1 MVISF
6 LGFDVDVIQLQ
17 HPSALDMF
25 EQIIEASQAKQ
36 IVMFLD
42 YDGTLSPIVEDPDR
56 AFMSDSVS
64 TLFLALFTVISLFPP
79 ICVSKLNVKIPDE
92 KDGQKTC
99 WVFSNCNSEWKMQRQ
114 GTFFSSCCSPFYVAF
129 NIFT

>member
-17 HPSALDMF
+17 HPSALDTF
-25 EQIIEASQAKQ
+25 DKIIEVSQGKQ

-64 TLFLALFTVISLFPP
+64 TPFLALFNVISSLSPNL
-79 ICVSKLNVKIPDE
+79 CV
-92 KDGQKTC
+92 
-99 WVFSNCNSEWKMQRQ
+99 
-114 GTFFSSCCSPFYVAF
+114 
-129 NIFT
+129 